1 MIPHAPWIIRLP
13 FGAPSLSTDLPASSW
28 HCVTNSDSTSI
39 SHASAHSHSHAL
51 NRSHMPTLGD
61 PAPASLPALL
71 AVCTLPPWPP
81 LNGYSL
87 RVSHLLQHLASDW
100 SITLVAPTSEAPP
113 SIIARH
119 VPLSLPSGGVTYPWR
134 FDQTGLRATVDRT
147 IRERRPDRALIWAG
161 AEALWFDRPDLPRAV
176 VDVIDCNPL
185 EFWRGF
191 MSYRDPRQRYRSLR
205 ELPIAAHYARRTVRG
220 YAATICVGE
229 ADARW
234 LRRIGSRDTVHV
246 VPNGVDIPPPE
257 TLVAE
262 APTPT
267 LSFTGALDYQPN
279 IEAVR
284 FAATAIWPRILATA
298 PTARFV
304 IAGRNPT
311 DEIIALAGRPGIELQ
326 PNVPDMAAVIG
337 QSWVSLAPMRSGVGI
352 KNKVLEAWACA
363 RPVVLTTLATNGL
376 IMPPD
381 HASLVRDHADAIADA
396 VIRLF
401 DDPHARQRLGQSARE
416 TVQRHF
422 TWVSAAERINALL
435 R

>member
-1 MIPHAPWIIRLP
+1 
-13 FGAPSLSTDLPASSW
+13 
-28 HCVTNSDSTSI
+28 
-39 SHASAHSHSHAL
+39 
-51 NRSHMPTLGD
+51 MPTQGD
-61 PAPASLPALL
+61 PIATSLPTLL
-71 AVCTLPPWPP
+71 AVCTLRPWPAR
-81 LNGYSL
+81 NGYSL
-87 RVSHLLQHLASDW
+87 RVSHLLQHLAAHW
-100 SITLVAPTSEAPP
+100 SITLVAPPSDAPP
-113 SIIARH
+113 PTIAH
-119 VPLSLPSGGVTYPWR
+119 HIPLNLPGSGVTYPWR
-134 FDQTGLRATVDRT
+134 FDQTALRATVDRT
-147 IRERRPDRALIWAG
+147 IRECRPDRALIWAG

-191 MSYRDPRQRYRSLR
+191 LSYHDLRQRYRSLC
-205 ELPIAAHYARRTVRG
+205 ELPVATRYARRTVRS

-234 LRRIGSRDTVHV
+234 LRRIGGRDTVHV
-246 VPNGVDIPPPE
+246 VPNGVDIPPS
-257 TLVAE
+257 E
-262 APTPT
+262 AIVDEGPTPT

-284 FAATAIWPRILATA
+284 FAATVIWPRILVAT

-311 DEIIALAGRPGIELQ
+311 AEIRALATHPGIELQ
-326 PNVPDMAAVIG
+326 ANVPDMAAIIG

-381 HASLVRDHADAIADA
+381 HASLVRDHPDAIAA
-396 VIRLF
+396 TVIRLF
-401 DDPHARQRLGQSARE
+401 NDADERRRLGRSARE
-416 TVQRHF
+416 NVQRHF
-422 TWVSAAERINALL
+422 TWASAAARIDALL

>member
-1 MIPHAPWIIRLP
+1 
-13 FGAPSLSTDLPASSW
+13 
-28 HCVTNSDSTSI
+28 
-39 SHASAHSHSHAL
+39 
-51 NRSHMPTLGD
+51 MPTHGD
-61 PAPASLPALL
+61 PAETSLPSLL
-71 AVCTLPPWPP
+71 AVCTLPPWPA

-87 RVSHLLQHLASDW
+87 RVSHLLQHLAPHW
-100 SITLVAPTSEAPP
+100 SITLVAPPSDAPLP
-113 SIIARH
+113 TIAHH
-119 VPLSLPSGGVTYPWR
+119 VPLNLPTSGVTYPWR
-134 FDQTGLRATVDRT
+134 FDQTTLRATVDRT
-147 IRERRPDRALIWAG
+147 IRESRPDRALIWAG
-161 AEALWFDRPDLPRAV
+161 AEALWFNRQDLPRAV

-191 MSYRDPRQRYRSLR
+191 LSYRDPRQRYRSLC
-205 ELPIAAHYARRTVRG
+205 ELPVATRYARRTVRS

-234 LRRIGSRDTVHV
+234 LRRIGGRDTVHV
-246 VPNGVDIPPPE
+246 VPNGVDIPASE
-257 TLVAE
+257 AIVDE
-262 APTPT
+262 APTST
-267 LSFTGALDYQPN
+267 LSLTGALDYQPN

-284 FAATAIWPRILATA
+284 YAATAIWPRILAAT
-298 PTARFV
+298 PNARFV

-311 DEIIALAGRPGIELQ
+311 AEIRALATHPGIELQ
-326 PNVPDMAAVIG
+326 ANVPDMAAIIG
-337 QSWVSLAPMRSGVGI
+337 QSWVSLAPMQSGVGI

-381 HASLVRDHADAIADA
+381 HASLVRDHPDTIAAA

-401 DDPHARQRLGQSARE
+401 NDADERRQLGQSARE

-422 TWVSAAERINALL
+422 TWASAAARIDALL